1 MATKTY
7 LSEMIKGD
15 NFFKE
20 TEAEWEPAG
29 EGISRQITGY
39 NTQLM
44 VVKVNF
50 ERGAVGYVHDH
61 FHSQGTVVASGKF
74 KITID
79 GKTEILETGD
89 GFFVPPNAK
98 HGAECLEPGM
108 LIDVFSP
115 VREDFLK

>member
-1 MATKTY
+1 
-7 LSEMIKGD
+7 MIKGD

-20 TEAEWEPAG
+20 AEAKWELAG

-44 VVKVNF
+44 VVKVKF
-50 ERGAVGYVHDH
+50 ETGAVGYEHDH

-79 GKTEILETGD
+79 GKSEILETGD

-98 HGAECLEPGM
+98 HGAECLDAGM
-108 LIDVFSP
+108 LIDVFNP